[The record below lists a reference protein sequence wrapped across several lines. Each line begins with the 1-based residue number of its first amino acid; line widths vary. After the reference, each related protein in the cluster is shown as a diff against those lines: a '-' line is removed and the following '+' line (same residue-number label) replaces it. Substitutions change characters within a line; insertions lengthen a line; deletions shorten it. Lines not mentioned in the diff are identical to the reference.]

1 MRTKNR
7 RTCLN
12 LFKCAAAVNLWL
24 MENPT
29 WLGIDVGTQMI
40 GIAVGS
46 TLTGSARPLCSIPT
60 QPEEEFWRALA
71 KLEREWQP
79 CGYAI
84 GLPLTLEGAEQP
96 ITKRARKFAAE
107 LIIRLKKPAIL
118 IDERSSTRNAKALF
132 AEKRALGQA
141 RRKQAQ
147 AVDAWAAAIIL
158 ERHLIELSSARPS
171 LITATEPSDD
181 I

>member
-1 MRTKNR
+1 MD
-7 RTCLN
+7 
-12 LFKCAAAVNLWL
+12 
-24 MENPT
+24 NPT

-71 KLEREWQP
+71 KMERDWQP

-158 ERHLIELSSARPS
+158 ERHLIELSSVRPA
-171 LITATEPSDD
+171 LITATEPSHD

>member
-1 MRTKNR
+1 MD
-7 RTCLN
+7 
-12 LFKCAAAVNLWL
+12 
-24 MENPT
+24 NPT

-46 TLTGSARPLCSIPT
+46 TLTGSARPPCSIPT

-71 KLEREWQP
+71 KMARDWQP

-158 ERHLIELSSARPS
+158 ERHLIELSSVRPS
-171 LITATEPSDD
+171 LITATEPRHD

>member
-1 MRTKNR
+1 MD
-7 RTCLN
+7 
-12 LFKCAAAVNLWL
+12 
-24 MENPT
+24 NPT

-60 QPEEEFWRALA
+60 QPDEELWRALA

-132 AEKRALGQA
+132 AEKRAIGQA

-147 AVDAWAAAIIL
+147 AVDAWAAAVIL
-158 ERHLIELSSARPS
+158 ERHLLELSSAPPK
-171 LITATEPSDD
+171 LLLTTEPGHD